1 MTPRLPT
8 VIASGAALILV
19 ATLAL
24 PGVSE
29 GATSGCPTPAAT
41 SPAKTA
47 IPPELLLLRQKMK
60 QYLTLKSIRI
70 SFRAELESDSGD
82 LILGDTT
89 ELNRKPR
96 EVMSI
101 ITAESTSPTG
111 KPSSEAHKVLEI
123 GDMSYRY
130 EPTLTRGDGG
140 RPWVR
145 EPRHQSPE
153 EPSSSPFEPSPT
165 LLSAATSIVAT
176 GPATIDGQQVSQ
188 FTITYA
194 PGTYPKNELPF
205 GELLE
210 KECPEPVQVEM
221 AIAAS
226 GLPIQVKLSTGY
238 VKSGMTISSSSTTRI
253 LATNFHFKPLQR
265 PPANQTIGQAALRR
279 FLTAKLSKELAK
291 HKPHRAAGHKTL

>member
-1 MTPRLPT
+1 MIRRLAIA
-8 VIASGAALILV
+8 IASSAALILTT
-19 ATLAL
+19 TLAL

-29 GATSGCPTPAAT
+29 GATSDCPTLPVT
-41 SPAKTA
+41 TPTNTA
-47 IPPELLLLRQKMK
+47 IPPELLLLRQKME
-60 QYLTLKSIRI
+60 QYLKLKSIRI

-96 EVMSI
+96 EVVSI

-111 KPSSEAHKVLEI
+111 KPSSEVHKVLEI
-123 GDMSYRY
+123 GNTSYRY

-145 EPRHQSPE
+145 EPRHQSHE
-153 EPSSSPFEPSPT
+153 EPGSSPFEPSSK
-165 LLSAATSIVAT
+165 LLGAATSIVAT
-176 GPATIDGQQVSQ
+176 GPATVDGQQVSR
-188 FTITYA
+188 FTITCA

-226 GLPIQVKLSTGY
+226 GLPIQVKVSTGY
-238 VKSGMTISSSSTTRI
+238 VKSGMTISSSATTRI

-265 PPANQTIGQAALRR
+265 PPASQTIGQAALRR